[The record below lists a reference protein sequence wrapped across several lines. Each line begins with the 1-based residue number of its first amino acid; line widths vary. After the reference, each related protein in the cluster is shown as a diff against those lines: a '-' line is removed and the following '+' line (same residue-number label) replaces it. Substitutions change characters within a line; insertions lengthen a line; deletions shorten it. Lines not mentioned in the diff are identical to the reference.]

1 MKAGSDT
8 FISADL
14 LDQGEGINGFTNILT
29 ITNEYGASI
38 KRVYNS
44 NINITEKPDEFIL
57 EDLSQLKNPT
67 VIIEEDIFGKEK
79 VWIKSGSTADHIIK
93 TLSDQSVLNKKLKK
107 EIYHKALTD
116 LYESKA
122 IQKNISAKF
131 DEISISLI
139 GDYLNT
145 DKMFKKFSSLLE
157 EKGINFIVDNNEC
170 FIHIKDVDLNI
181 IKKSIEKDVKRIIDT
196 KQLLLEKTALNEKSE
211 PSKKIKKPTTKKI

>member
-44 NINITEKPDEFIL
+44 NVNVTEKPDEFIL
-57 EDLSQLKNPT
+57 EDLSQIKNPT

-79 VWIKSGSTADHIIK
+79 VWIKSGATADHIIK
-93 TLSDQSVLNKKLKK
+93 TLTDNTVLNKRLKK
-107 EIYHKALTD
+107 EIYQKALTD
-116 LYESKA
+116 LYDSKA
-122 IQKNISAKF
+122 IKQNISTKF
-131 DEISISLI
+131 DELSLSLI
-139 GDYLNT
+139 DDYLNT

-157 EKGINFIVDNNEC
+157 EKGINFIVDNNQC
-170 FIHIKDVDLNI
+170 FIHIKDIDLSK
-181 IKKSIEKDVKRIIDT
+181 IKESLEKDVKRIIDT
-196 KQLLLEKTALNEKSE
+196 KRLLLEKTAVNEKSE
-211 PSKKIKKPTTKKI
+211 PSKKQKRPNTKKI